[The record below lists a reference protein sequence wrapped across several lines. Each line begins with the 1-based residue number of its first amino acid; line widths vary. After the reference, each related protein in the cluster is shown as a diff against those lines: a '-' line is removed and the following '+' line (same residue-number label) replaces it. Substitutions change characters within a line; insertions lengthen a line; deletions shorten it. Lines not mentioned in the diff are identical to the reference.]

1 MRILIDI
8 GHPAH
13 VHYFRNFAGLMRD
26 RGHELFF
33 SVRDK
38 ESAIALM
45 ASLDFQYKSRGKGG
59 NTLVSKLL
67 KLAPTDIRLYGMART
82 FRPDVMLSYSSP
94 YAAHVSRWLGV
105 PHIALDDTEH
115 ATYGHALY
123 RPFTDAILSPTCY
136 MGPRHKKQIFFSS
149 YFELCSLHP
158 NYFSPDPGI
167 FDKLNLAKGEP
178 YVLLRLVAWNA
189 HHDAGQSG
197 FSRGSIMELI
207 RHLQRKCKVFISSE
221 KQLESEFEPYQM
233 NVHPSLFHDV
243 LGCASLYIGEGS
255 TTAAESSVLGTPSI
269 YVNSLRVGY
278 CVELEEKY
286 GLCFSLRD
294 PGHIARK
301 ADEILEDESG
311 GDTYARHREKMLSDK
326 IDPTAFMVWFVEEWP
341 DSRQVMHDDPDSQFR
356 FL

>member
-13 VHYFRNFAGLMRD
+13 VHYFRNFTGVMRD

-45 ASLDFQYKSRGKGG
+45 ASLDFKYKSRGKGG
-59 NTLVSKLL
+59 NALISKIFKLVT
-67 KLAPTDIRLYGMART
+67 TDIRLYRMAQT

-94 YAAHVSRWLGV
+94 YAAHVSRWLRV

-115 ATYGHALY
+115 AIYGHALY
-123 RPFTDAILSPTCY
+123 RPFTDVILSPSCY
-136 MGPRHKKQIFFSS
+136 MGPRHRRQIFFSS
-149 YFELCSLHP
+149 YLELFCLHP
-158 NYFSPDPGI
+158 NYFTPDPGI
-167 FDKLNLAKGEP
+167 FEKLGLEKGES
-178 YVLLRLVAWNA
+178 YTLLRLVAWNA

-207 RHLQRKCKVFISSE
+207 RHLERKSKVFISSE
-221 KQLESEFEPYQM
+221 KQLESEFEPYLL
-233 NVHPSLFHDV
+233 NVHPSQFHDV
-243 LGCASLYIGEGS
+243 LGCASLCIGEGS

-269 YVNSLRVGY
+269 YVNSLSVGY
-278 CVELEEKY
+278 CTELEEKY
-286 GLCFSLRD
+286 GLCHTLRD
-294 PGHIARK
+294 PDQIARK
-301 ADEILEDESG
+301 AGEILEDVSV
-311 GDTYARHREKMLSDK
+311 GDTYSQRRKKMLSEK
-326 IDPTAFMVWFVEEWP
+326 IDPTAFLTWFVEAWP
-341 DSRQVMHDDPDSQFR
+341 DSREVMLNNPDSQFR